1 MINKKPIAGTIL
13 IEEEDTQTPKP
24 YEYFVQTQSAK
35 IHHYY
40 LSGYISEPTDYVKMV
55 HEIQTA
61 PAEDTIHIH
70 LNTPGGDL
78 STGVQIIN
86 AMKYTAALV
95 ICSLEGEAHSLG
107 SLIFL
112 AADQFVVHDN
122 AFMLIHNYTGG
133 VFGKAKEQEMEMEAT
148 IKWFAEIAKK
158 YYTPFLTDKELKEI
172 FDDKDKWLH
181 SEEIRKRLTKMVR
194 LKKKE
199 LNA

>member
-1 MINKKPIAGTIL
+1 MNTKKPIAGSIL
-13 IEEEDTQTPKP
+13 IEEEEQTPKP
-24 YEYFVQTQSAK
+24 YEYFAQTQSAK
-35 IHHYY
+35 VHHYY

-61 PAEDTIHIH
+61 PPEDTIHIH

-86 AMKYTAALV
+86 AMKFSSALV

-133 VFGKAKEQEMEMEAT
+133 VFGKGKEQELEMEAT
-148 IKWFAEIAKK
+148 IRWFAEIANK
-158 YYTPFLTDKELKEI
+158 YYIPFLTDKELKDV
-172 FDDKDKWLH
+172 FNDKDKWLH

-194 LKKKE
+194 IKKKE
-199 LNA
+199 LKA

>member
-1 MINKKPIAGTIL
+1 MNARKPVVGSIL
-13 IEEEDTQTPKP
+13 IEEEEPTQKP
-24 YEYFVQTQSAK
+24 YDYFSQTKTSK

-40 LSGYISEPTDYVKMV
+40 LSGYITEPMDYTKMV

-61 PAEDTIHIH
+61 LPEDTIHIH

-86 AMKYTAALV
+86 AIKFSDALI

-133 VFGKAKEQEMEMEAT
+133 VSGKGKEQEMEMQAT
-148 IKWFAEIAKK
+148 IKWFTQLAQK
-158 YYTPFLTDKELKEI
+158 YYVPFLTDKELSDILE
-172 FDDKDKWLH
+172 DKDKWLH
-181 SEEIRKRLTKMVR
+181 SEDIRRRLNKMIKI
-194 LKKKE
+194 KKK
-199 LNA
+199 NA